1 MATNEVF
8 TYYRPDGRIEV
19 REGELHADGAAWIDG
34 SYPPPLFPSAVNVR
48 VGKTGIAV
56 ATIIAYL
63 RAADGDVEKVL
74 AQWSPLLERQD
85 IEMAMWFYNHTEAD
99 KREIDARLEG
109 SLSG

>member
-1 MATNEVF
+1 MAESEVF

-19 REGELHADGAAWIDG
+19 REGELRADGAAWIDG

-48 VGKTGIAV
+48 VGKAGVAV

-63 RAADGDVEKVL
+63 KAADGDVARVL
-74 AQWSPLLERQD
+74 AQWSPLLERGD
-85 IEMAMWFYNHTEAD
+85 IETATWFYNHTDAD

-109 SLSG
+109 SLGG